1 MRVGV
6 LTTCVLALSAA
17 APCGV
22 RAQKIG
28 APMLYEADAT
38 HRVVVRSMAT
48 PPGVAQADSL
58 AARDTHAE
66 AGAIMGGLIGA
77 AGGAVA
83 FAHWT
88 HRAGAV
94 NSGTGTLGGAV
105 VGAGVL
111 GGVGALAGLLI
122 GSAIP
127 R

>member
-1 MRVGV
+1 MRVCV

-22 RAQKIG
+22 RAQRIG
-28 APMLYEADAT
+28 APMLNEADAI
-38 HRVVVRSMAT
+38 HHAVVRSIAT
-48 PPGVAQADSL
+48 PPALAQADSL
-58 AARDTHAE
+58 AARDTHAQ
-66 AGAIMGGLIGA
+66 AGAIIGGLMGA

-111 GGVGALAGLLI
+111 GSLGALAGLLI